1 MCNPNEEARHCF
13 FTTDILKSTFGPECS
28 RRIFLAGPV
37 SAVVLWCLKWVLNH
51 PSRLSI
57 LCGKPGGDG
66 YCLFFPDPT
75 GTGHGLVYMRLFA
88 ACGND
93 YVEFLA
99 YLESVPLSALT
110 RGRPDQA
117 GRTNFDVRHANCRS
131 TPEI

>member
-1 MCNPNEEARHCF
+1 MVLEVGAKPPIALVYFMRETWRGW
-13 FTTDILKSTFGPECS
+13 ILP
-28 RRIFLAGPV
+28 FL
-37 SAVVLWCLKWVLNH
+37 
-51 PSRLSI
+51 
-57 LCGKPGGDG
+57 
-66 YCLFFPDPT
+66 PDPT